1 MVHDERSSPAA
12 SPSPAYP
19 VPAYRGTF
27 TEDRSCSLSEG
38 ERHPCRMELGP
49 PWDAV
54 FSLAWE
60 AFVHGSTPIG
70 AVVVDPEG
78 LLLGSAVADPA
89 RATTTAATDAC
100 LLNTRHGPVRHARD
114 KAGDGRRCMVG
125 LIGHL
130 PASRSAIH
138 HSRVR
143 RRYTLQVCRTRN
155 RQGEHNYGCQD
166 QSPAIRSYLRQP
178 SHPDVQFVN
187 D

>member
-1 MVHDERSSPAA
+1 MRWRQFQHC
-12 SPSPAYP
+12 
-19 VPAYRGTF
+19 G
-27 TEDRSCSLSEG
+27 
-38 ERHPCRMELGP
+38 
-49 PWDAV
+49 
-54 FSLAWE
+54 
-60 AFVHGSTPIG
+60 
-70 AVVVDPEG
+70 
-78 LLLGSAVADPA
+78 LLGSAAADPA

-166 QSPAIRSYLRQP
+166 QSPANSILPAPAFASRRSICQRLMTCNGGCPGRFRYPINKLFFVP
-178 SHPDVQFVN
+178 SIDRLYSSHGDRDRTVPFSTEIGSLE
-187 D
+187 